1 MKRRFP
7 FLGAGLL
14 ALYTWAAFSGWD
26 ASIGT
31 QKNTLPASARN
42 AGGWRTYH
50 FWSGG
55 KGGTGGIST
64 GIR

>member
-7 FLGAGLL
+7 FLGTGLL
-14 ALYTWAAFSGWD
+14 VLYSWAALSGWD
-26 ASIGT
+26 ASLGA

-55 KGGTGGIST
+55 K
-64 GIR
+64 